1 VAVCVAKSSHILI
14 TGSALAGDVSM
25 PGMNAVSPIGGAG
38 RRFDRVAITCV
49 FGHPRDPRSWSGAP
63 ANLAN
68 ALEKL
73 GVTVDAIRPR
83 IGHLAKMG
91 VVVCDMLNGLGRP
104 LSGEQIL
111 RSRRA
116 RRRLGAR
123 VAEAALRLGA
133 RHVLHT
139 GTFDLPSPD
148 TGGLV
153 KHYLYCD
160 HSWALARNHHPDAD
174 RLGKKALTAFEQA
187 EREALAG
194 VAHVFTFGAYVR
206 DNLICHY
213 GLPPDS
219 VTAVGSGMGAIEPYD
234 GPKAYD
240 QSRLMFVAKHLFQ
253 AKGGALLLDAFEL
266 ARKRRPDLGL
276 TIVGDERSRAFVA
289 GRAGITFHAY
299 LPWVELQ
306 QLYRASTLLVQPM
319 LNDPWGQVYLEAMV
333 SRTPVVG
340 LNRHGLPEIVDGGR
354 HGFLVDRAEPAP
366 LAEAILCALSDP
378 ERLERMATAAQRH
391 ALENYTWNRV
401 AERIA
406 YA

>member
-1 VAVCVAKSSHILI
+1 MQV
-14 TGSALAGDVSM
+14 
-25 PGMNAVSPIGGAG
+25 MNAAYTIGDAG

-73 GVTVDAIRPR
+73 GVAVEAIRPR
-83 IGHLAKMG
+83 MGRLAKLR
-91 VVVCDMLNGLGRP
+91 VAACDMLSGLGRP

-111 RSRRA
+111 RSPRS
-116 RRRLGAR
+116 RRRLGAQ

-139 GTFDLPSPD
+139 GTFDLPAPN

-160 HSWALARNHHPDAD
+160 HSWALARRHHPHAA
-174 RLGKKALTAFEQA
+174 RLGRRALSAFEKA
-187 EREALAG
+187 ERESLAG
-194 VAHVFTFGAYVR
+194 LAHVFTFGAYVR

-213 GLPPDS
+213 GLAPEK
-219 VTAVGSGMGAIEPYD
+219 VTTVGSGMGAIEPYD

-240 QSRLMFVAKHLFQ
+240 QPKLMFVAKHLFQ
-253 AKGGALLLDAFEL
+253 AKGGALLLEAFEI
-266 ARKRRPDLGL
+266 ARKRRPDLVL
-276 TIVGDERSRAFVA
+276 TIVGDERSRTFV
-289 GRAGITFHAY
+289 GERPGITFHAY
-299 LPWVELQ
+299 LPWAELQ
-306 QLYRASTLLVQPM
+306 QLYRDSTLLVQPM

-354 HGFLVDRAEPAP
+354 HGFVVDRAEPAP
-366 LAEAILCALSDP
+366 LAEAVLNALSDP

-391 ALENYTWNRV
+391 VLENYTWKRV